1 MLNENKSISKRSFLG
16 LSAGNFLEWL
26 DFTLYGYFALAI
38 AHNFFPAENEI
49 LSTLAAITTFAVGFL
64 VRPIGA
70 YLIGNYADKK
80 GRKSAMVLT
89 VMLMGA
95 GTLLIACAPS
105 FQQAGYWGTAIVV
118 LGRLVAGLAASGE
131 FGAAVSLV
139 MESCP
144 KNRRGY
150 YSALFNSSTYLALA
164 TGSGIALLI
173 YGVLGVQAT
182 LDWGWRIG
190 FLIGLIIIPVGL
202 YLRRHMEESNEL
214 IHASKKQNFQNK
226 LSRGQ
231 FIQRI
236 ILVASLSGFG
246 SAIVYL
252 VIIFM
257 PSFAKQAMSIEPI
270 IGSASSMLSAL
281 VIILGAFIGGYWAD
295 KSGKIIKVL
304 LTGTLITTCIG
315 IPLYE
320 YLLISPTAPRLFL
333 FQIVCSLGLGTT
345 IGAYFPFI
353 TEQFPTRQRALGIGL
368 GYNIGVTLFGAVSPI
383 VTTYALSKGI
393 LQAPAVYLLCAATVS
408 IVVLLIYK
416 NKEKPVMKS
425 QPVS

>member
-64 VRPIGA
+64 VRPLGA
-70 YLIGNYADKK
+70 FLIGNYADKK

-95 GTLLIACAPS
+95 GTLLIACVPS
-105 FQQAGYWGTAIVV
+105 YQQAGYLGTAIVV

-164 TGSGIALLI
+164 TGSGIALVI
-173 YGVLGVQAT
+173 YSLLGVEAT

-190 FLIGLIIIPVGL
+190 FCIGLIIIPVGL

-214 IHASKKQNFQNK
+214 IHAPKTQTVQTK

-231 FIQRI
+231 FIKRVI
-236 ILVASLSGFG
+236 VVSSLTGFG

-257 PSFAKQAMSIEPI
+257 PSFAKQAMSIAPI

-295 KSGKIIKVL
+295 KTGKLVKVL

-353 TEQFPTRQRALGIGL
+353 TQQFPTRQRALGLGL

-393 LQAPAVYLLCAATVS
+393 LQAPAIYLLCAATLS
-408 IVVLLIYK
+408 IVVLIIYK
-416 NKEKPVMKS
+416 TKEKPFMKS
-425 QPVS
+425 QLVS

>member
-1 MLNENKSISKRSFLG
+1 MLNQKKSISRRSFLG

-70 YLIGNYADKK
+70 YLIGNYADRK

-89 VMLMGA
+89 VMLMGL

-105 FQQAGYWGTAIVV
+105 YQQAGYIGTTMVV

-144 KNRRGY
+144 KNRRGF
-150 YSALFNSSTYLALA
+150 YSALFNTSTYLALA

-173 YGVLGVQAT
+173 YGILGQQAT

-190 FLIGLIIIPVGL
+190 FFIGLIIIPVGL

-214 IHASKKQNFQNK
+214 INAPVQQTVQNK
-226 LSRGQ
+226 LSLGQ
-231 FIQRI
+231 FTQSV

-257 PSFAKQAMSIEPI
+257 PSFAKQAMNIDPLV
-270 IGSASSMLSAL
+270 GSASSMMSAL
-281 VIILGAFIGGYWAD
+281 IIILGAFIGGMWSD
-295 KSGKIIKVL
+295 KSGRIIKIL
-304 LTGTLITTCIG
+304 LTGTLITTFIG

-320 YLLISPTAPRLFL
+320 YLLISPSPSRLFL
-333 FQIVCSLGLGTT
+333 FQIVCSLGLGLN

-353 TEQFPTRQRALGIGL
+353 TDQFPTRQRALGIGL

-393 LQAPAVYLLCAATVS
+393 LQAPAVYLLSAAMIS
-408 IVVLLIYK
+408 ISVLLIYK
-416 NKEKPVMKS
+416 RKETLAIKS
-425 QPVS
+425 QLSS

>member
-1 MLNENKSISKRSFLG
+1 
-16 LSAGNFLEWL
+16 
-26 DFTLYGYFALAI
+26 
-38 AHNFFPAENEI
+38 
-49 LSTLAAITTFAVGFL
+49 
-64 VRPIGA
+64 
-70 YLIGNYADKK
+70 
-80 GRKSAMVLT
+80 MVLT

-214 IHASKKQNFQNK
+214 IHESKKQNFQNK

-236 ILVASLSGFG
+236 ILVASLSG
-246 SAIVYL
+246 
-252 VIIFM
+252 
-257 PSFAKQAMSIEPI
+257 
-270 IGSASSMLSAL
+270 
-281 VIILGAFIGGYWAD
+281 
-295 KSGKIIKVL
+295 
-304 LTGTLITTCIG
+304 
-315 IPLYE
+315 
-320 YLLISPTAPRLFL
+320 
-333 FQIVCSLGLGTT
+333 LGLQL
-345 IGAYFPFI
+345 FI
-353 TEQFPTRQRALGIGL
+353 
-368 GYNIGVTLFGAVSPI
+368 
-383 VTTYALSKGI
+383 LSSSLCHR
-393 LQAPAVYLLCAATVS
+393 LQS
-408 IVVLLIYK
+408 K
-416 NKEKPVMKS
+416 
-425 QPVS
+425 Q

>member
-49 LSTLAAITTFAVGFL
+49 LSILAAITTFAVGFL
-64 VRPIGA
+64 VRPLGA
-70 YLIGNYADKK
+70 FLIGNYADKK

-105 FQQAGYWGTAIVV
+105 YQQAGYLGTAIVV

-164 TGSGIALLI
+164 TGSGIALVI
-173 YGVLGVQAT
+173 YSLLGVEAT

-190 FLIGLIIIPVGL
+190 FCIGLIIIPVGL

-214 IHASKKQNFQNK
+214 IHAPKTQTVQTK

-231 FIQRI
+231 FIKRVI
-236 ILVASLSGFG
+236 VVSSLTGFG

-257 PSFAKQAMSIEPI
+257 PSFAKQAMSIAPI
-270 IGSASSMLSAL
+270 IGSASSMLSAI

-295 KSGKIIKVL
+295 KSGKLVKVL

-353 TEQFPTRQRALGIGL
+353 TQQFPTRQRALGLGL

-393 LQAPAVYLLCAATVS
+393 LQAPAVYLLCAATLS

-416 NKEKPVMKS
+416 TKEKPFMKS